1 MGRGAAVSDQIPDIA
16 TMRAKLE
23 TDGYV
28 VVPGLF
34 SPDDIARLR
43 SAVSGFFQSGGV
55 IFNLGQTQ
63 PNAAIECPQIGWLF
77 SDPRVVSLFQA
88 IYDTPKVLF
97 TGHCDIHKDMFSS
110 WHKDTGTNDS
120 YFDEDC
126 FVPDCRVFKM
136 AVYLQDHQD
145 GQGLTVV
152 PGSHHRRAW
161 GRDDREGVSLK
172 SRAGDAV
179 VFDVRLDHHGRL
191 PSAFETLMLRASRV
205 TKRVLGTVFPAFRK
219 PGDIRL
225 IYGLRRLLANLTGQ
239 SMRMSVF
246 FTFGPPNRFA
256 QQFARNNM
264 DRQLAQYADGMG
276 GAYPAGLVEKLTA
289 QGVEVYR
296 GEPTTA

>member
-1 MGRGAAVSDQIPDIA
+1 MADVTPDIE
-16 TMRAKLE
+16 TMQARLE

-34 SPDDIARLR
+34 SPEEIGRLR
-43 SAVSGFFQSGGV
+43 SAVAGFFANSGV

-63 PNAAIECPQIGWLF
+63 PNAATECPEIAWLF
-77 SDPRVVSLFQA
+77 SDPKVVSLFQA
-88 IYDTPKVLF
+88 IYDTRKVLF

-110 WHKDTGTNDS
+110 WHKDTGANDS

-136 AVYLQDHQD
+136 AVYLQDHED
-145 GQGLTVV
+145 GHGLTVV

-161 GRDDREGVSLK
+161 GRDDREGVSIR

-191 PSAFETLMLRASRV
+191 PSAVETLLLRSSRV
-205 TKRVLGTVFPAFRK
+205 TKRLLGTVFPAFRK
-219 PGDIRL
+219 PGDIKL
-225 IYGLRRLLANLTGQ
+225 IYGLRRLLARLTGQ
-239 SMRMSVF
+239 DMRMSVF
-246 FTFGPPNRFA
+246 FTFGPPNRFST
-256 QQFARNNM
+256 QFARNNM
-264 DRQLAQYADGMG
+264 DRQLSQYADGMG
-276 GAYPAGLVEKLTA
+276 GAYPPGLVDRLTA

-296 GEPTTA
+296 GEPATA